1 MAKTVHTEWNR
12 EDRDLLIELRTEM
25 SAVREDI
32 KSLNSGVSARL
43 LNLESNSVSKIE
55 IKSQFDDHEN
65 RLRFIERYMWLAIGA
80 LGIIEFGLQIWS
92 NFK

>member
-1 MAKTVHTEWNR
+1 MAKTIHTEWNR
-12 EDRDLLIELRTEM
+12 DDRDLLVELRTEM

-55 IKSQFDDHEN
+55 LQDHEN
-65 RLRFIERYMWLAIGA
+65 RIRFIERYMWLAIGA

-92 NFK
+92 NTK